1 MVPITIRLPMRR
13 HLRVWAICLL
23 CGALSVS
30 VACAQT
36 REETLDFLLRD
47 VVINDEYFDSSVP
60 VSYYDKRHSSNFT
73 ITERDCVVT
82 VSAYIS
88 GAFWNPGSGD
98 EYYNN
103 QPMSVTI
110 DFSKLIFN
118 DGTSQDIKG
127 ADADD
132 GLRGG
137 LKISIPGDEGAVTG
151 WTLEWNGDEKKH
163 RRLHWSQ
170 KSLILQFPPA
180 KAPRALNAIRYFFS
194 AYCKGDTRAF

>member
-1 MVPITIRLPMRR
+1 MVRITIRSPMRR

-73 ITERDCVVT
+73 ITEKDCVVT

-98 EYYNN
+98 EYYDN

-118 DGTSQDIKG
+118 DGTSQDISG

-151 WTLEWNGDEKKH
+151 WTLEWGRKKAQTTTLVPKVSH
-163 RRLHWSQ
+163 LTISSCEGTTRIKCHQIFLFRL
-170 KSLILQFPPA
+170 LQ
-180 KAPRALNAIRYFFS
+180 
-194 AYCKGDTRAF
+194 G